1 MSSFKRRK
9 LSQKAV
15 DFPSE
20 ENARANQHVNLPQKK
35 RAIIRSSSPCKSPVK
50 KQLRSNSMT
59 NSTEE
64 VTDDETLIREAEVA
78 LKNLSG
84 SWPSSRNSI
93 YNSEITNEG
102 EFEPPAFEN
111 LFEENQVS
119 CFYRSIRLFGQK
131 QIRIKGLGQACEFCI
146 SLLLPTFKVY
156 NSYKNVFPQFQTQ
169 YCKFENLEWHDI

>member
-1 MSSFKRRK
+1 MDFDVNFSRLNYVRAYRSIAEKQSLLIRHCNRQKYLREPTDDCRMSSFKRRK
-9 LSQKAV
+9 LSQKLV

-35 RAIIRSSSPCKSPVK
+35 RAIIRSSSPTKSPVK
-50 KQLRSNSMT
+50 KQLRSNSIT
-59 NSTEE
+59 NSTED

-93 YNSEITNEG
+93 YNSEITNEN

-119 CFYRSIRLFGQK
+119 
-131 QIRIKGLGQACEFCI
+131 RIDL
-146 SLLLPTFKVY
+146 SDKV
-156 NSYKNVFPQFQTQ
+156 
-169 YCKFENLEWHDI
+169 